1 MTESISYD
9 YCLLIAQY
17 LWQAC
22 YQILLIILLKE
33 FIGLN
38 VNMNMIIKNMKH
50 TELNTKNMSAFLNTQ
65 TFKTI

>member
-9 YCLLIAQY
+9 YSLLIAQY

-33 FIGLN
+33 FLGLN